1 MSDFVNDFWNF
12 YVVVIVLVSILA
24 CAVLLYVQ
32 SKGKVNQ
39 GVTMGHVWDET
50 LEEYNNPMPKW
61 WSWLFYITVIFALVY
76 LALYPGLGN
85 FKGVLGWTSA
95 GQHQAEVA
103 KVDAQVKPLFD
114 KYLKMDVA
122 AVAADKD
129 ANEMGK
135 RLYLTYCMQCH
146 GADARGAKG
155 FPNLADN
162 DWQWGGEPAQIVE
175 TISNGRMGVMPPHAQ
190 LGAETIK
197 DLANYAGGR
206 VVYRPN
212 RYELNGD
219 NYDAFYE
226 WAYDWAGKNV
236 RTWRTPW
243 GDFKYSLIILTDELF
258 AVVQAGKT
266 DGFTACLTR
275 GRSRGL
281 GMWNLCQRPMF
292 IPLFAI
298 SESDHRFMFRLNMP
312 QDRKRMAE
320 ACGLP
325 ELLDNPPGEHG
336 FWYHRD
342 GESQAVACPEGLPL
356 SK

>member
-197 DLANYAGGR
+197 DLANYVRSLSGLPADSVRVAKGQEAFATAGCSACHGPDAHGMHALGAPNLTDKVWLYGSSEATIIETITKGRNNQMPAWKDFLGEAKVHLLAGYVYSLSAGG
-206 VVYRPN
+206 
-212 RYELNGD
+212 E
-219 NYDAFYE
+219 
-226 WAYDWAGKNV
+226 K
-236 RTWRTPW
+236 
-243 GDFKYSLIILTDELF
+243 K
-258 AVVQAGKT
+258 
-266 DGFTACLTR
+266 
-275 GRSRGL
+275 
-281 GMWNLCQRPMF
+281 
-292 IPLFAI
+292 
-298 SESDHRFMFRLNMP
+298 
-312 QDRKRMAE
+312 
-320 ACGLP
+320 
-325 ELLDNPPGEHG
+325 
-336 FWYHRD
+336 
-342 GESQAVACPEGLPL
+342 
-356 SK
+356 